1 MAATNT
7 LNTLPLTSKKS
18 TIGLPLSNA
27 LAAPSLNL
35 TKLKR
40 MPHLFT
46 RVLELPL
53 HAETPVKVFEL
64 RDFFLFEVQ
73 LSGLAVGDVKVEVL
87 EIVPGA
93 TKVLVRGVEPTSPVV
108 GISEVDFWRFRLPST
123 TLPEKSAASYDR
135 GTLSVTIP
143 KVLVPCSEDRN
154 RVNSNENS
162 DTSLS
167 HDADE
172 SVKVVQETQ
181 PFHDHLDTEMDKF
194 ETDEERMQ
202 REVLEDL
209 ESFGSPRRARYSPC
223 TSRSSIPQPA
233 KSYTD
238 PEKIQE
244 VLDDLECFGSPRRSR
259 SVSCTQ
265 SFAQQ
270 SRGAHQ
276 DFFRSVGSW
285 VGGFS
290 VYVQ

>member
-1 MAATNT
+1 MAATNM

-18 TIGLPLSNA
+18 TVGLPHNNA
-27 LAAPSLNL
+27 VAAPSLSL

-73 LSGLAVGDVKVEVL
+73 LSELAVGDVKVEVL

-108 GISEVDFWRFRLPST
+108 EFWRFRLPPT

-154 RVNSNENS
+154 GENGNGNS

-172 SVKVVQETQ
+172 SAKVVQETQ
-181 PFHDHLDTEMDKF
+181 PFHDHLDTAMDQF
-194 ETDEERMQ
+194 ETDEEKMQ

-244 VLDDLECFGSPRRSR
+244 VLDDLECFGSPRRRR

-270 SRGAHQ
+270 SGGAHQ